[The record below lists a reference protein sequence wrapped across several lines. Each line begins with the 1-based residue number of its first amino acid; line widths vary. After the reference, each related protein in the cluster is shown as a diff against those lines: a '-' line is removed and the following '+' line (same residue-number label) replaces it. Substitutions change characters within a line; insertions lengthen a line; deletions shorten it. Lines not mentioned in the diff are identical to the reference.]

1 VSLDASLAIAG
12 SGLANVNRQ
21 MAVVSQNV
29 ANASTPDYV
38 RQVSTQTSLVAGGQ
52 GMGVRTGQ
60 VQRALDAALQAALF
74 QQNGAVAG
82 LQTREAALAAIDA
95 VQGTPGQGN
104 DLASLLG
111 KLQDGFSSLA
121 GDPSNVTQ
129 QAAVAGDA
137 AALAGQINAVSA
149 AYSAGRNAAQAAIV
163 AGVGTL
169 NTTLA
174 KIGGLSDQIVQLRAL
189 GQSTAD
195 VENQRDAAVDQLS
208 GLIELRGL
216 AQPNGDLLLVTASG
230 LSLPTHAASPPF
242 ATSAATLGAGSYAPG
257 GGVPAITLGGQDVTA
272 RLSGGSLGANIT
284 LRDSTLPA
292 GQAQLD
298 EFAETLSQRFAQQG
312 LRLFTDASGT
322 VPARTGAPAQNGY
335 IGYASAIQVNPA
347 VAASP
352 ALLRDGTDAVAGSPT
367 GASAFT
373 PNPSGGP
380 AGFTGLLQRV
390 LNFALGA
397 EAQPGVAQPAP
408 ATSGLGPSGL
418 LSAPYAPPATLAG
431 FATAMVAAQAR
442 DSAAAS
448 TALGNE
454 TAVQTALQGKF
465 TSASGVSM
473 DSEMSTM
480 IQLQGSYG
488 ANAKLIAAV
497 QAMWNQTLQMVQ

>member
-1 VSLDASLAIAG
+1 MSLDASLAIAG

-38 RQVSTQTSLVAGGQ
+38 REVSTQTSLVASGL

-60 VQRALDAALQAALF
+60 VQRALDAALQTALF

-82 LQTREAALAAIDA
+82 LQTRQAALAAIDS

-111 KLQDGFSSLA
+111 RLQDGLSSLA

-129 QAAVAGDA
+129 QAAVVGNA
-137 AALAGQINAVSA
+137 AALTRQINALST
-149 AYSAGRNAAQAAIV
+149 AYTEGRNAAQAGIV
-163 AGVGTL
+163 AGVDTL

-174 KIGGLSDQIVQLRAL
+174 RIGGLSDQIVQLRAL
-189 GQSTAD
+189 GQNTAD
-195 VENQRDAAVDQLS
+195 VENQRDAAVNQLS
-208 GLIELRGL
+208 GLLEVRGL
-216 AQPNGDLLLVTASG
+216 AQANGDLLLVTASG
-230 LSLPTHAASPPF
+230 LSLPTHAATPPF
-242 ATSAATLGAGSYAPG
+242 ATSAATLGAGSFAPG
-257 GGVPAITLGGQDVTA
+257 GGVPAITLRGQDVTA
-272 RLSGGSLGANIT
+272 RLVGGMLGANIT
-284 LRDSTLPA
+284 LRDATLPA

-298 EFAETLSQRFAQQG
+298 EFAQTLSERFAQQG
-312 LRLFTDASGT
+312 LRLFSDASGT
-322 VPARTGAPAQNGY
+322 VPARTGTPAQGGY
-335 IGYASAIQVNPA
+335 VGYAAAIQVNPA

-352 ALLRDGTDAVAGSPT
+352 SLVRDGTETVTGSPT

-373 PNPSGGP
+373 PNPLGGP
-380 AGFTGLLQRV
+380 AGFTGLIQRV

-397 EAQPGVAQPAP
+397 EAQAGVGQPAP
-408 ATSGLGPSGL
+408 ATTGLGPSGG
-418 LSAPYAPPATLAG
+418 LSAPYAPPATLAS
-431 FATAMVAAQAR
+431 FATAMVAAEAQ
-442 DSAAAS
+442 DSAAAT

-473 DSEMSTM
+473 DTEMSTM

-488 ANAKLIAAV
+488 ANAKLISAV